1 MIVLQVFANIFPMP
15 FPFHKLCLPNRVLSL
30 IVGIGLLDIIFSE
43 LLENSEIHCAKCFW
57 KRNIVYFALELLYV
71 IAVLRKFVSASL
83 FSRSFRL
90 LPICLRLMSPWWYHG
105 TVSAWVLHIC
115 HCHVLLLFES
125 FCCVTTHSSYFYTQ
139 LLSAVALC
147 FSWYKLFTVAW
158 PDLS

>member
-1 MIVLQVFANIFPMP
+1 MAGKSTGDCIASFCKYFPHAVSVSQTSFA
-15 FPFHKLCLPNRVLSL
+15 KQVLSL
-30 IVGIGLLDIIFSE
+30 IVSIGLLDIIFFRT
-43 LLENSEIHCAKCFW
+43 ENSEIHCAKCFW

-90 LPICLRLMSPWWYHG
+90 LPICLRLMSPWYHG
-105 TVSAWVLHIC
+105 TVSAWVHTC

-125 FCCVTTHSSYFYTQ
+125 FSCVTTRSSYYYTQ

-147 FSWYKLFTVAW
+147 L
-158 PDLS
+158 